1 MEVLMPYDAIAE
13 LPKGVK
19 DNLPAHAQEI
29 YLAAFNNAYQEYNH
43 DEDRARRV
51 AWAAVKKSGYA
62 KDEDTGEWKKES

>member
-1 MEVLMPYDAIAE
+1 MPYDNVKE

-29 YLAAFNNAYQEYNH
+29 YLAAFNNALEEYGG

-51 AWAAVKKSGYA
+51 AWSAVKKGGYE
-62 KDEDTGEWKKES
+62 KDEETGDWKKAN